1 MCLASSIYEQHQQ
14 KKAAERAH
22 KQAKAAAANAQA
34 RADAERTIA
43 SAQEAAE
50 QQTLDAG
57 ETSELSAAKRR
68 HGVSSTYLNQSL
80 GA

>member
-1 MCLASSIYEQHQQ
+1 MCLISSIYEARKQ
-14 KKAAERAH
+14 KKAADKAQ

-34 RADAERTIA
+34 RAEGERNIA

-57 ETSELSAAKRR
+57 DTSELSAAKRR